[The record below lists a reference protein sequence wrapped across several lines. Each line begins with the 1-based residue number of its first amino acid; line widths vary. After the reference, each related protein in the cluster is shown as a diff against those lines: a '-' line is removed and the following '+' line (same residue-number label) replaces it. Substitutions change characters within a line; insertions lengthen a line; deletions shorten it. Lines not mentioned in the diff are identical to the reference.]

1 MSQLSVQQLFEER
14 RDKLQLTWVGG
25 HNGAS
30 RALNNDALNR
40 PGVGLVGHMNLVHP
54 ILIQAIGETDLAY
67 LSSQSVD
74 ARTDSLK
81 RLCNSET
88 VSIFICDGMDAPGY
102 LIEACDQFNTPL
114 FLSQKKTRAFVNLL
128 RPYLQRELSE
138 VTTKHGVFLDVLG
151 FGIMIT
157 GNSQI
162 GKSELA
168 LELISRGAGLVAD
181 DAVELFQLG
190 PETIQGRCPTIL
202 RDFLEVRGIGV
213 LNIKAIFG
221 ETAVRPRKTL
231 RLIVH
236 LERPTEE
243 YFRGLDRLQT
253 KSSTTTILGI
263 EIPTVT
269 LAVVAGRN
277 LAVLVEAA
285 VRHYILQ
292 TRGYD
297 STKDFLDRH
306 EAAMREQLDSGAS
319 VPVAAKSLLGASVLG
334 GAAAIMPIAPI
345 FDESGMFRAYD
356 SEG

>member
-1 MSQLSVQQLFEER
+1 MPQLSVQRLYEDR
-14 RDKLQLTWVGG
+14 RDKLQLTLVAGLD
-25 HNGAS
+25 GAS
-30 RALNNDALNR
+30 RTLPDDALNR
-40 PGVGLVGHMNLVHP
+40 PGVGLVGHFNLIHP
-54 ILIQAIGETDLAY
+54 ILIQALGISDIEYLNHLAPPELTSSLEILCTNETIAIFLCDGIAAPAY
-67 LSSQSVD
+67 LIAAANKHS
-74 ARTDSLK
+74 
-81 RLCNSET
+81 
-88 VSIFICDGMDAPGY
+88 
-102 LIEACDQFNTPL
+102 TPL
-114 FLSQKKTRAFVNLL
+114 FLSDKKSRVFVNLL

-138 VTTKHGVFLDVLG
+138 VTTSHGVFIDVLG
-151 FGIMIT
+151 FGTLIT
-157 GNSQI
+157 GDSQI

-181 DAVELFQLG
+181 DIVELYQVG
-190 PETIQGRCPTIL
+190 PETIQGRCPPLL

-236 LERPTEE
+236 LERPSQE
-243 YFRGLDRLQT
+243 YFQGLDRLQT
-253 KSSTTTILGI
+253 KSGTTTILGV

-277 LAVLVEAA
+277 LSVLAEAA

-306 EAAMREQLDSGAS
+306 EMAMREQNVNESQANGAS
-319 VPVAAKSLLGASVLG
+319 AANLPKVGSAFDPGET
-334 GAAAIMPIAPI
+334 AA
-345 FDESGMFRAYD
+345 FRLYD
-356 SEG
+356 VD

>member
-1 MSQLSVQQLFEER
+1 MPQLSVQQLFEDR
-14 RDKLQLTWVGG
+14 REKLQLTWVGG
-25 HNGAS
+25 QAGAT
-30 RALNNDALNR
+30 RALPADALNR
-40 PGVGLVGHMNLVHP
+40 PGVGLVGHLNLIHP
-54 ILIQAIGETDLAY
+54 ILIQALGLTDIEYLDGLDSAALET
-67 LSSQSVD
+67 
-74 ARTDSLK
+74 SLK
-81 RLCNSET
+81 SLCSSET
-88 VSIFICDGMDAPGY
+88 IAIFICDGVNAPDY
-102 LIEACDQFNTPL
+102 LVAACNKYAAPL
-114 FLSQKKTRAFVNLL
+114 FLSQKKGRVFVNLL

-138 VTTKHGVFLDVLG
+138 VTNTHGVFLDVLG
-151 FGIMIT
+151 FGILIT

-181 DAVELFQLG
+181 DAVELFQIG
-190 PETIQGRCPTIL
+190 PETIQGRCPALL

-253 KSSTTTILGI
+253 KSSSTAILGV

-306 EAAMREQLDSGAS
+306 EAEMKNHLDEPGALK
-319 VPVAAKSLLGASVLG
+319 VQNNAALGETGV
-334 GAAAIMPIAPI
+334 
-345 FDESGMFRAYD
+345 FRAFNVD
-356 SEG
+356 

>member
-1 MSQLSVQQLFEER
+1 MPRLSVQQLFEDR
-14 RDKLQLTWVGG
+14 REKLQLTWVGG
-25 HNGAS
+25 QKGAS
-30 RALNNDALNR
+30 RELDHDALNR
-40 PGVGLVGHMNLVHP
+40 PGVGLVGHLNLIHP
-54 ILIQAIGETDLAY
+54 ILIQALGTSDLDYLNQQAEPSRSASVKALCTGETLLIFVCDG
-67 LSSQSVD
+67 VD
-74 ARTDSLK
+74 APD
-81 RLCNSET
+81 
-88 VSIFICDGMDAPGY
+88 Y
-102 LIEACDQFNTPL
+102 LIDACELYGTPL
-114 FLSQKKTRAFVNLL
+114 FLTQKKSRVFVNLL

-138 VTTKHGVFLDVLG
+138 VTTSHGVFLDVLG
-151 FGIMIT
+151 FGILIT
-157 GNSQI
+157 GDSQI

-181 DAVELFQLG
+181 DAVELFQIG
-190 PETIQGRCPTIL
+190 PETIQGRCPALL

-213 LNIKAIFG
+213 INIKAIFG

-253 KSSTTTILGI
+253 KSSTTSILGV

-306 EAAMREQLDSGAS
+306 EEAMREQVDIDDGDPAAGAGN
-319 VPVAAKSLLGASVLG
+319 LGET
-334 GAAAIMPIAPI
+334 GA
-345 FDESGMFRAYD
+345 FRAFGTD
-356 SEG
+356 

>member
-1 MSQLSVQQLFEER
+1 MPLLNVQRLFEDR
-14 RDKLQLTWVGG
+14 RDKLALTWLAG

-30 RALNNDALNR
+30 RVLPADALNR
-40 PGVGLVGHMNLVHP
+40 PGVGLVGHLNLIHP
-54 ILIQAIGETDLAY
+54 ILIQALGTSDIEYLDHLDETQLAAS
-67 LSSQSVD
+67 LD
-74 ARTDSLK
+74 A
-81 RLCNSET
+81 LCTNET
-88 VSIFICDGMDAPGY
+88 LAIFLCDGADAPKY
-102 LIEACDQFNTPL
+102 LIEAADKYSVPL
-114 FLSQKKTRAFVNLL
+114 FLSLKMSRVFVNLL

-138 VTTKHGVFLDVLG
+138 VTTSHGVFLDVLG
-151 FGIMIT
+151 FGTLIT
-157 GNSQI
+157 GDSQI

-181 DAVELFQLG
+181 DVVELYQVG
-190 PETIQGRCPTIL
+190 PETIQGRCPPLL

-213 LNIKAIFG
+213 LNIKTIFG

-236 LERPTEE
+236 LERPTKE
-243 YFRGLDRLQT
+243 YFQGLDRLQT
-253 KSSTTTILGI
+253 KSSTTTILGV

-277 LAVLVEAA
+277 LAVLAEAA

-306 EAAMREQLDSGAS
+306 EAAMREQGEHDAGMGKGVNLDQTAAFGAFS
-319 VPVAAKSLLGASVLG
+319 V
-334 GAAAIMPIAPI
+334 
-345 FDESGMFRAYD
+345 D
-356 SEG
+356 

>member
-1 MSQLSVQQLFEER
+1 MF
-14 RDKLQLTWVGG
+14 LT
-25 HNGAS
+25 
-30 RALNNDALNR
+30 
-40 PGVGLVGHMNLVHP
+40 
-54 ILIQAIGETDLAY
+54 
-67 LSSQSVD
+67 
-74 ARTDSLK
+74 
-81 RLCNSET
+81 
-88 VSIFICDGMDAPGY
+88 
-102 LIEACDQFNTPL
+102 
-114 FLSQKKTRAFVNLL
+114 QKKSRVFVNLL

-138 VTTKHGVFLDVLG
+138 VTTSHGVFLDVLG
-151 FGIMIT
+151 FGILIT
-157 GNSQI
+157 GDSQI

-181 DAVELFQLG
+181 DAVELFQIG
-190 PETIQGRCPTIL
+190 PETIQGRCPALL

-213 LNIKAIFG
+213 INIKAIFG

-253 KSSTTTILGI
+253 KSSTTSILGV

-306 EAAMREQLDSGAS
+306 EEAMREQVDIDDGDPATDAGSLGETGA
-319 VPVAAKSLLGASVLG
+319 
-334 GAAAIMPIAPI
+334 
-345 FDESGMFRAYD
+345 FRAFGTD
-356 SEG
+356 